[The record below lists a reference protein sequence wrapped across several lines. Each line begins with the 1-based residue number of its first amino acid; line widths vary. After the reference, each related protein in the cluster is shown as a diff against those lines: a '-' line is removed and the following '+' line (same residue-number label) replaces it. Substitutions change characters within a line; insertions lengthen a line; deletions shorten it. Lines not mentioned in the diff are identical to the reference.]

1 MIPKIIFQTHE
12 PDYDNLPSHVKEIS
26 GTWKVLNPNYKYV
39 YMNSIQRKQY
49 VVDNYPN
56 LIKLYENVDKP
67 YQADIWRYAIT
78 YDNGGVYADMDSIC
92 LFSLDNFWKNLY
104 NDQEV
109 ICTDIGLYLN
119 ENIINNANFA
129 VKKNSI
135 ILKNILDDL
144 DLIGKSNRLFF
155 GPEIFQKHLFKNRD
169 KVLFAMSMACAHG
182 ESFKHGL
189 ERLGNKE
196 SYIVNYLGD
205 FTTYSKVL
213 ENNKNDS

>member
-1 MIPKIIFQTHE
+1 MISKIIFQTHE
-12 PDYDNLPSHVKEIS
+12 LDYDNLPSHVKEIS
-26 GTWKVLNPNYKYV
+26 GTWRVLNPNYKYV

-49 VVDNYPN
+49 IVDNYPN
-56 LIKLYENVDKP
+56 LIKLYEFVDKP

-104 NDQEV
+104 SDQEV
-109 ICTDIGLYLN
+109 ICTDIEMYLN

-129 VKKNSI
+129 VKKNST

-144 DLIGKSNRLFF
+144 DLISKSEGLCF

-169 KVLFAMSMACAHG
+169 KVLFAMSMACEHG
-182 ESFKHGL
+182 ETFKHSL
-189 ERLGNKE
+189 ERLANKE

-205 FTTYSKVL
+205 FTNYSKVL